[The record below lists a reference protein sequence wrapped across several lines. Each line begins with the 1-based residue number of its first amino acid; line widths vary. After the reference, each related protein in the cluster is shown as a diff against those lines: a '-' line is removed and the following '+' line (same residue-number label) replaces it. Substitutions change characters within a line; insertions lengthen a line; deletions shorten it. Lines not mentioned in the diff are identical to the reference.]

1 MITIVNYG
9 VGNLGSMQNMLRKI
23 GVQSRIASSAAELRD
38 STKIILPGVGS
49 FDAAMTKLTE
59 SEMVPQLNEKVLVER
74 VPTLGVCLGMQMM
87 TAGSEEGIASGLG
100 WVDARTVRF
109 DQTRDLG
116 LKVPHMGWNEVV
128 SAKDSPLIADLP
140 AEARF
145 YFAHSYFVDCARPAD
160 VLLKGLYGTHDF
172 VAAFQRGNLMG
183 AQFHPEKSHR
193 FGMWFLKNFVE
204 RC

>member
-49 FDAAMTKLTE
+49 FDAAMTKLME

-87 TAGSEEGIASGLG
+87 TAGSEEGVAAGLG
-100 WVDARTVRF
+100 WIDAKTIRF
-109 DQTRDLG
+109 DQVRDPG

-128 SAKDSPLIADLP
+128 SAKESPLIADL
-140 AEARF
+140 ATDARF
-145 YFAHSYFVDCARPAD
+145 YFAHSYFVDCAHSQD
-160 VLLKGLYGTHDF
+160 VLLKGLYGNHDF

>member
-49 FDAAMTKLTE
+49 FDAAMTKLMD

-87 TAGSEEGIASGLG
+87 TAGSEEGVTSGLG

-109 DQTRDLG
+109 DQVRDPG
-116 LKVPHMGWNEVV
+116 LKVPHMGWNEVA
-128 SAKDSPLIADLP
+128 SAKDSPLIADFP

-145 YFAHSYFVDCARPAD
+145 YFAHSYFVDCTDPQD
-160 VLLKGLYGTHDF
+160 ILLKGLYGTHDF